1 MRKKKKTEESLSF
14 DEMRKDLSELTEPRD
29 QIKFIVKM
37 ALGSLEVSP
46 DEYQKFL
53 VDYKPLIEGCKDF
66 WVAKMEEMVG
76 INQDEEIED
85 KKELKGKKGK
95 EKGKNDRT
103 LIVKVQMVGVA
114 KPPVWREFAIPSTF
128 DFEQLHTAIQIVYSL
143 SDYHLWSFS
152 PHAYDRAF
160 QIGPKDRDDCN
171 IFTLNALTTC
181 VGEYL
186 KEKGDQMVYI
196 YDFGDDWTFTVKV
209 QDVLDEK
216 CTHPYLTKW
225 KGDLQPEEDCGG
237 VYSYLEFRDYKENGK
252 QWTKEKKKEFAEEKG
267 YESIQEIDD
276 MIEDLTFDEDWIREQ
291 LSEDI
296 V

>member
-1 MRKKKKTEESLSF
+1 MGKKKTEEDLYL
-14 DEMRKDLSELTEPRD
+14 DKIKKDLSEITEPRE
-29 QIKFIVKM
+29 QIKFVMKM
-37 ALGSLEVSP
+37 ALSTLDVSS

-53 VDYKPLIEGCKDF
+53 DDYRPLIDNCKVFLAD
-66 WVAKMEEMVG
+66 KMEETVEM
-76 INQDEEIED
+76 IQNKEHES
-85 KKELKGKKGK
+85 KKELKSKKGK
-95 EKGKNDRT
+95 GKNGRT
-103 LIVKVQMVGVA
+103 LILKVQMTGVA

-128 DFEQLHTAIQIVYSL
+128 DFEQLHNTIQIVYSL
-143 SDYHLWSFS
+143 ADYHLWSFGR
-152 PHAYDRAF
+152 HAYDSDF

-171 IFTLNALTTC
+171 NFTLDALTTY
-181 VGEYL
+181 VSEFL
-186 KEKGDQMVYI
+186 REKGDQMVYV

-225 KGDLQPEEDCGG
+225 KGDLQILEDCGG

-267 YESIQEIDD
+267 YDSIEDIDNL
-276 MIEDLTFDEDWIREQ
+276 IEDLTFNEDWIREQ
-291 LSEDI
+291 LNEDI

>member
-1 MRKKKKTEESLSF
+1 MGKKKTEEGLSF
-14 DEMRKDLSELTEPRD
+14 DEIKKDLSELTEPRE

-76 INQDEEIED
+76 MNQDEELES

-95 EKGKNDRT
+95 EKGKNGRT

-128 DFEQLHTAIQIVYSL
+128 NFEQLHTAIQIVYSL
-143 SDYHLWSFS
+143 GDYHLWSFGR
-152 PHAYDRAF
+152 HAYDRNF
-160 QIGPKDRDDCN
+160 QIGLMDQDDWDN
-171 IFTLNALTTC
+171 FTEDAQKTC
-181 VGEYL
+181 VNKYL
-186 KEKGDQMVYI
+186 KEKGDQMVYV
-196 YDFGDDWTFTVKV
+196 YDFGDDWNFTVKV
-209 QDVLDEK
+209 QDVLDEE

-252 QWTKEKKKEFAEEKG
+252 QWTQKKKKEFADEKC
-267 YESIQEIDD
+267 YESIEEIDD
-276 MIEDLTFDEDWIREQ
+276 MIEDCTFDEDLIREQ
-291 LSEDI
+291 LNQDI
-296 V
+296 I